1 MSLKTAMLLWWTLK
15 KFQQPAHNWLTK
27 RLKSIDISWTFS
39 DGLTCLISGSSE
51 TLHLKDLVHYQLL

>member
-51 TLHLKDLVHYQLL
+51 TLHLKD